1 MAPSASKIALQSRFV
16 IRAFSLRVC
25 LTDIRFPVDYTGPR
39 IARPPAPL
47 LAFERIGYQPRSKG
61 VKSLLKCNSAL
72 LLPGRDFSSQ
82 TRGFFRIGAVTFLH
96 SVV

>member
-16 IRAFSLRVC
+16 IRVFSLRVC

-47 LAFERIGYQPRSKG
+47 LAFERIGY
-61 VKSLLKCNSAL
+61 
-72 LLPGRDFSSQ
+72 
-82 TRGFFRIGAVTFLH
+82 
-96 SVV
+96 